1 MPPFIIATADPLL
14 DAAEGAV
21 QRCLAST
28 PNGAPQ
34 PQPGAPIVPPTI
46 PPSVIAP
53 APAGPAGPGKP
64 PRWCG
69 ILDGNHGDVAHI
81 RDLGAIRAA
90 GIGAWIA
97 KATEGLTYDD
107 PAFAAFVVRGRA
119 AGLLMGAYHFLRG
132 AHPGEVEADEFLRDT
147 RALRAV
153 APMLLALD
161 WEANDAPAA
170 NARAFVQ
177 RVHDVTGRWPVV
189 YTGVPFARSKLG
201 NVADPVLGQCP
212 LWYAAYGVDPYRP
225 AIHPTWPRGYAMMQ
239 YTNGGDG
246 PADVVNFPRKTPGI
260 GGCDRSCFAGD
271 EAAFRRWWAEQAIG
285 LGPAES
291 V

>member
-1 MPPFIIATADPLL
+1 VSGRLS
-14 DAAEGAV
+14 DAERAA
-21 QRCLAST
+21 
-28 PNGAPQ
+28 
-34 PQPGAPIVPPTI
+34 
-46 PPSVIAP
+46 
-53 APAGPAGPGKP
+53 AGLSRP

-69 ILDGNHGDVAHI
+69 ILDGNHGDVDHI
-81 RDLGAIRAA
+81 HDLGAIRTA

-97 KATEGLTYDD
+97 KADEGLTYDD

-147 RALRAV
+147 RTLRAV

-201 NVADPVLGQCP
+201 NVADAVLGQCP

-239 YTNGGDG
+239 YTNGGQG
-246 PADVVNFPRKTPGI
+246 PADQVAFPRKTPGI

-271 EAAFRRWWAEQAIG
+271 ETAARAWWAAQAVG
-285 LGPAES
+285 LGPSEHP
-291 V
+291 